1 MAWSRARAAGVSLLV
16 SIGLVAGGPPL
27 PASGATQTP
36 VAYHQ
41 WSSVRDFAAGA
52 SEGVRPD
59 GSGALTIARPAGT
72 TTYQDPFGG
81 AAKKWE
87 FARWTSP
94 PVSPGFGAS
103 QLVASWNA
111 ATPHGSWLQVEM
123 SGRTSTGTDTKWYVM
138 GRWASDDPGQGG
150 DIHRTSVPDQADD
163 NGDVQIDTF
172 VAKNSLSSYRLRVTL
187 YRLPGGHAR
196 PALRSVGAMASLVP
210 DRKTVPVS
218 PLGGAEGIEL
228 KVPAY
233 SQDIHKGQYPE
244 YDGGGEA
251 WCSPTSTSMVLGYW
265 GRGPS
270 KQELSWVDP
279 SYADPQVDNAARGTY
294 DYNYQGA
301 GNWPFNP
308 AYAARHGLKGFITRL
323 RTVTE
328 LEQFIK
334 AGIPVVTSQSFKAEE
349 MPGAGYNTNGHLFVI
364 VGFTKSG
371 DPIVNDP
378 ASATDS
384 AVRHVYPR
392 ANFENV
398 WLRSSSSG
406 GIAYIMYPPG
416 HRLPANVP
424 GLDRNW

>member
-16 SIGLVAGGPPL
+16 SAGVIAAGNVPVSAAPQERVL
-27 PASGATQTP
+27 YRQWASA
-36 VAYHQ
+36 
-41 WSSVRDFAAGA
+41 RDFAAGT
-52 SEGVRPD
+52 SEGASPD
-59 GSGALTIARPAGT
+59 GSGALTISRPAGT

-87 FARWTSP
+87 YARWTSP
-94 PVSPGFGAS
+94 PVRLGFGAS
-103 QLVASWNA
+103 QLIASWTA

-123 SGRTSTGTDTKWYVM
+123 SGRTSAGADTKWYVM
-138 GRWASDDPGQGG
+138 GRWAADDPGQGG
-150 DIHRTSVPDQADD
+150 DIHRTSVPKQADA
-163 NGDVQIDTF
+163 NGDVQTDTF
-172 VAKNSLSSYRLRVTL
+172 AARKPLASYRLRVTL
-187 YRLPGGHAR
+187 YRLPGGRAR
-196 PALRSVGAMASLVP
+196 PSLRSVGAVASFVP
-210 DRKTVPVS
+210 NRASVPVS
-218 PLGGAEGIEL
+218 PLGGAEGVEL

-233 SQDIHKGQYPE
+233 SQDIHVGEYPQ

-270 KQELSWVDP
+270 KRDLSWVNP
-279 SYADPQVDNAARGTY
+279 SYADPQVDNAARATF
-294 DYNYQGA
+294 DYAYKGA

-308 AYAARHGLKGFITRL
+308 AYAARYGLRGFITRL
-323 RTVTE
+323 HSVNE
-328 LEQFIK
+328 LERFIK
-334 AGIPVVTSQSFKAEE
+334 AGIPVVTAQSFKAAE
-349 MPGAGYNTNGHLFVI
+349 MPGAGYSTNGHLFVV

-378 ASATDS
+378 ASRSDS

-392 ANFENV
+392 ASFENV

-406 GIAYIMYPPG
+406 GVAYVMYPPD

-424 GLDRNW
+424 GPDRNW